1 MRGALAARAHAEIR
15 YEERAQDSGK
25 VPRWNEREKRGGG
38 RWQLSATSESGL
50 QELRGQCT
58 NHGSCGGAGRKK
70 AAPPLAAG
78 VILSRWPSR
87 FGVASPKAGGRSG
100 GSLLP

>member
-1 MRGALAARAHAEIR
+1 MGNGREGRG
-15 YEERAQDSGK
+15 
-25 VPRWNEREKRGGG
+25 
-38 RWQLSATSESGL
+38 GL

-58 NHGSCGGAGRKK
+58 NHGSCCGAGRKK

-78 VILSRWPSR
+78 LLLSRWPSR

-100 GSLLP
+100 GS